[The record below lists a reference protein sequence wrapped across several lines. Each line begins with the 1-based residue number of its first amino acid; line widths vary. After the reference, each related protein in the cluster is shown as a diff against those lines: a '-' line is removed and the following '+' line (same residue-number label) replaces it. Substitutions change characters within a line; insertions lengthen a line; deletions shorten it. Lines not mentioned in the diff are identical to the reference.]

1 MQACQGDQLDHGV
14 KMVDTGKQRTEADGV
29 ATYRIPSHA
38 DFLIAYSTVPGF
50 YSWRNT
56 TQGSWFIQAFCHV
69 IQREA
74 HSRDLLSILTR

>member
-1 MQACQGDQLDHGV
+1 
-14 KMVDTGKQRTEADGV
+14 MVDNGKPRTEADGV

>member
-1 MQACQGDQLDHGV
+1 
-14 KMVDTGKQRTEADGV
+14 MVDHDSQAESDSLEP
-29 ATYRIPSHA
+29 TYTYIPSHA